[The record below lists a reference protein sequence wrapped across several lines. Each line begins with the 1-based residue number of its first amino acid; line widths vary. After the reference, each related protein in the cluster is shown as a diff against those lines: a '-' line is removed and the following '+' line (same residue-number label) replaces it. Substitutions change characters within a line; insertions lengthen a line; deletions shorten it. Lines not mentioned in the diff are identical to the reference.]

1 LETTAQIILK
11 GLIMKLFEI
20 ASQFQFDGQAQ
31 SIEPF
36 GNGHIN
42 DTFLIVCADGDK
54 LNKYILQRLNTHIFP
69 NYAGL
74 MNNVFMVTE
83 FMKKIVLSQGGD
95 VNRETL
101 SLVPTKDNNIF
112 FVDGHDCWRSYLY
125 IDNTIAYQIVDDA
138 SIFADSGRA
147 FGKFIARLDD
157 FDATK
162 LCEVIP
168 NFHNT
173 VDRFNNLLNAISANK
188 SGRKDMAKDEIE
200 FALSHQDFCSIIVD
214 SLAKGEIPLRVTHN
228 DTKLNNVIID
238 ATSGKALCVIDL
250 DTIMPGSLLYDF
262 GDSVRF
268 GCSTALEDEQDL
280 SKVDFDINLYDAY
293 CQGFLDGIGDKITA
307 KEVDMLHIGSMMMT
321 LECGMRFLT
330 DFLDGD
336 TYFKTQYPEHNLVRC
351 RTQFKLV
358 SKMEKLSGQMVAIAH
373 KHYNK

>member
-1 LETTAQIILK
+1 
-11 GLIMKLFEI
+11 MKLFDI
-20 ASQFQFDGQAQ
+20 ASQFKFDGQVQ
-31 SIEPF
+31 TIEPF

-42 DTFLIVCADGDK
+42 DTFMVFCTDGHQK
-54 LNKYILQRLNTHIFP
+54 NKYILQRLNTNIFP
-69 NYAGL
+69 NYEGL
-74 MNNVFMVTE
+74 MNNVYMVTE
-83 FMKKIVLSQGGD
+83 FMKKIVLAQGGD
-95 VNRETL
+95 VARETL
-101 SLVPTKDNNIF
+101 SLVPTKNDKMF
-112 FVDGHDCWRSYLY
+112 LVDGHDCWRAYLN

-168 NFHNT
+168 NFHHT
-173 VDRFNNLLNAISANK
+173 VDRFNNLVNAIHNNK
-188 SGRKDMAKDEIE
+188 SSRKDMAKNEIE
-200 FALSHQDFCSIIVD
+200 FALARKDFCSTIVD
-214 SLAKGEIPLRVTHN
+214 ALAKGDIPLRVTHN
-228 DTKLNNVIID
+228 DTKLNNVLID
-238 ATSGKALCVIDL
+238 ATTGKAICVIDL

-280 SKVDFDINLYDAY
+280 DKVDFDINLYDAY
-293 CQGFLDGIGDKITA
+293 CQGFLDGIGDKITPN
-307 KEVDMLHIGSMMMT
+307 EVAMLHIGSMMMT

-336 TYFKTQYPEHNLVRC
+336 TYFKTQYKEHNLVRC

-358 SKMEKLSGQMVAIAH
+358 SKMEKLADQMISIAN
-373 KHYNK
+373 KHYKK